1 MHFHLVIFSMAPSQ
15 AVTQTQLTH
24 HLRRGRSQDFAVVR
38 HFLAVF
44 VVALE
49 TFAIVLPAS
58 AQKPAGSCNAA
69 RPYITRSRA
78 SFNGGESAS
87 AIQELN
93 RAAEVD
99 PNCSDVYLLLG
110 LVEFHD
116 GLTSDS
122 IQHYRR
128 AIELNS
134 RSYSAHYNLALAYVR
149 EHKLPEARAELEAA
163 VALDRSQGDA
173 AYNLGMVL
181 LELHEAAGA
190 LAPLR
195 HARNLNPGR
204 ADVAFNLVRAQL
216 EAGQLTEAENDAR
229 ASAKRFG
236 SDFQW
241 NAAVGQI
248 FFQNALPKEAAS
260 YLLTAYHIHPD
271 DTEIRH
277 QLALA
282 CLQSGQADE
291 VLSLVADPKTSDD
304 YYLRASSYYASHRFE
319 QADKESETALAM
331 SPENPQIL
339 VLRTRLLQRAGEQDH
354 ALVMAQKAIS
364 FAPNWDEPYFL
375 AGISYYFIR
384 RYDLAEQNLARAV
397 ELNPKAARAL
407 FLQYISLAN
416 LGKIPDAERCL
427 RRAIDLDPQDAR
439 LHCHLGILL
448 LRKDEKSQAEASFR
462 KAIQLK
468 PEYGL
473 SHFELGK
480 LLVSSQQF
488 RESAE
493 EFEQSIKYDPGLS
506 AAYYQLGLAYSKLG
520 QAEKSKQMFAE
531 FERLHKKEQE
541 DPGAIDEEQN
551 DDARRATQVP

>member
-1 MHFHLVIFSMAPSQ
+1 MHFHLVIFSMAP
-15 AVTQTQLTH
+15 AVTQTQSTNQQQ
-24 HLRRGRSQDFAVVR
+24 RGRSQGVAAVR
-38 HFLAVF
+38 HSLSVF
-44 VVALE
+44 VVALQ
-49 TFAIVLPAS
+49 TFVIVPS
-58 AQKPAGSCNAA
+58 ARAEKTAVSCDAA
-69 RPYITRSRA
+69 QPYITRSRA
-78 SFNGGESAS
+78 SFTGGDSAS
-87 AIQELN
+87 AIRELN
-93 RAAEVD
+93 RAAKVD
-99 PNCSDVYLLLG
+99 PNCGDVYLLLG

-122 IQHYRR
+122 IQHYKR
-128 AIELNS
+128 AIELNL

-149 EHKLPEARAELEAA
+149 EHKLAEARAELTAA
-163 VALDRSQGDA
+163 VALDRSQADA

-181 LELHEAAGA
+181 LELHEPAGA
-190 LAPLR
+190 LDPLR
-195 HARNLNPGR
+195 RARTLNPGR
-204 ADVAFNLVRAQL
+204 TDVAFNLVRAQL
-216 EAGQLTEAENDAR
+216 EAGQITEAQSEAR
-229 ASAKRFG
+229 TLAKRFD

-241 NAAVGQI
+241 NAAVGQL
-248 FFQNALPKEAAS
+248 FSQNALPKEAVS
-260 YLLTAYHIHPD
+260 YLLVANRIHPD
-271 DTEIRH
+271 DTETRH

-291 VLSLVADPKTSDD
+291 VLNLIADPKTSDD
-304 YYLRASSYYASHRFE
+304 YYLRASSYYASRRFE
-319 QADKESETALAM
+319 QADKESETALSM

-339 VLRTRLLQRAGEQDH
+339 VLRTRLLQRAGEQDS

-364 FAPNWDEPYFL
+364 LAPNWDEPFYL

-416 LGKIPDAERCL
+416 LGKIPEAEHCL

-448 LRKDEKSQAEASFR
+448 LRKNEKAQAEASFR
-462 KAIQLK
+462 KAIQLN

-488 RESAE
+488 RSSAA

-520 QAEKSKQMFAE
+520 QVDKSKQMFAE
-531 FERLHKKEQE
+531 FERLHKREQQ

-551 DDARRATQVP
+551 DDARRATQMP

>member
-15 AVTQTQLTH
+15 AVTQTQSTH
-24 HLRRGRSQDFAVVR
+24 QLRRGRSQDLAAPR
-38 HFLAVF
+38 HLLAVL
-44 VVALE
+44 VITLE
-49 TFAIVLPAS
+49 TFLIILSAN
-58 AQKPAGSCNAA
+58 AQKPAVSCEAA
-69 RPYITRSRA
+69 QPYIARSHASLTGGDSPSATR
-78 SFNGGESAS
+78 
-87 AIQELN
+87 ELN

-99 PNCSDVYLLLG
+99 PKCGDVYLLLG

-116 GLTSDS
+116 GLTEES
-122 IQHYRR
+122 IQHYKR
-128 AIELNS
+128 ALELNP
-134 RSYSAHYNLALAYVR
+134 RSYSAHYNLALADVR
-149 EHKLPEARAELEAA
+149 EHKLAEARAELEAA
-163 VALDRSQGDA
+163 VALDRSQADA

-181 LELHEAAGA
+181 LELHEPVGA

-195 HARNLNPGR
+195 HARTLNPGR

-216 EAGQLTEAENDAR
+216 EAGQVTEAQNEAR
-229 ASAKRFG
+229 TSAKHFA

-241 NAAVGQI
+241 NAAVGQL
-248 FFQNALPKEAAS
+248 FLQNALPKQAAS
-260 YLLTAYHIHPD
+260 YLLVANRIHPND
-271 DTEIRH
+271 PETRH
-277 QLALA
+277 QLALV

-291 VLSLVADPKTSDD
+291 VLNLIADPKTSDD
-304 YYLRASSYYASHRFE
+304 YYLRASSYYASRRFE

-331 SPENPQIL
+331 SPDNPQIL
-339 VLRTRLLQRAGEQDH
+339 VLRARLLQRAGEQDS

-364 FAPNWDEPYFL
+364 LVPDWDEPYYL

-448 LRKDEKSQAEASFR
+448 LRKNEKAQAEASLR
-462 KAIQLK
+462 KAIQLN
-468 PEYGL
+468 PAYGL

-488 RESAE
+488 ESSAA

-520 QAEKSKQMFAE
+520 EADKSTQMFAE
-531 FERLHKKEQE
+531 FERLHKREQQ
-541 DPGAIDEEQN
+541 DPGEIDKEQN